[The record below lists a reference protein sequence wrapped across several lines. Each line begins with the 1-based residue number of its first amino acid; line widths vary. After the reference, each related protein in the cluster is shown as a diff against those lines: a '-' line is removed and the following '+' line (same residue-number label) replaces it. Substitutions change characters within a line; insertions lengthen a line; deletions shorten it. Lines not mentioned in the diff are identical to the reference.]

1 MAVLPA
7 QPEEAPARDPDRRPL
22 PRIGANRRTA
32 PSRVLAVAAA
42 GAGLAFVDA
51 TIVNVAFPDMQA
63 DFTGTSLGA
72 LSWILNA
79 YNIVFAAFLVAAGRL
94 ADLAGRRRMFHAGI
108 VLFTVASAAC
118 AAAPTVELLV
128 AARVVQALGAAITVP
143 ASLALVLEAY
153 PPAERA
159 HGVALW
165 TAAAALAAGLG
176 PSLGGALVELGGWR
190 LAFLVNVPL
199 GIVALA
205 AGRRVLVESRAPGR
219 RTLPDLRG
227 AVLAALAI
235 GTLTLGIV
243 QGEEWGWTSPGV
255 LAAFAAAVACAV
267 VFVQRCRWHRAPMLD
282 LDLLRIRPLSVA
294 NVLSVVAA
302 AGFYAYVL
310 NNVLFLTGVWGYSVL
325 DAGLALSVG
334 PFVAAAVARPA
345 SRLAGRLGYRPMLLL
360 GGLVWAAGLAYMQT
374 RIGLQPQFV
383 REWLPGMLV
392 LGVGA
397 GLTFPLLS
405 SAAVASAPGERF
417 ATATSLS
424 SVSRQV
430 GAVLGVSLL
439 IVVVGTPAPD
449 EVAAAFDRGWT
460 FSAACML
467 VVAAGAL
474 WLGRIAPAAES
485 DAPSGSFVG
494 APAQPAAPRS
504 KAPEWPSPKAP
515 LRPGHPGTIAVAALQ
530 SGLPFDAVC
539 DTFERKLGAAVVRI
553 DSEELWSEDGRH
565 ALERA
570 GRVLAVTAGGPVPYQ
585 LQGRPDLRGCDV
597 LLLDGPAGT
606 RGFGLWLDV
615 LEARAR
621 HVALGQA
628 GFDAAIARVA
638 RRMTGRSVG
647 LVLSGG
653 GARALAHI
661 GVIEE
666 LRAAGIEIDRVG
678 GTSMGAFLGALLAM
692 GHDPEE
698 IEARCYEE
706 WVRRSP
712 LTDYRLP
719 RVSLLRGNRARAM
732 LDRTLPGNIEALPLD
747 FFCVTCDLVAGDLV
761 VHRRGSL
768 AKAVGASVSIPGLV
782 PPMSRHGRLLVDGG
796 VLNNL
801 PVDVMA
807 PAHEGPII
815 AVDVTAR
822 VAPPSDEDTVPG
834 LHETLVRTLTLG
846 SIDTT
851 AAARRHA
858 DLVIRPAD
866 QGAGILEFHQ
876 IDRLRAEGRRAA
888 RAALRD
894 APTRLFSTE
903 AVAARPSGRAR

>member
-7 QPEEAPARDPDRRPL
+7 QPEATSAMRAAPHPL
-22 PRIGANRRTA
+22 PEIGAKRRVA
-32 PSRVLAVAAA
+32 PGRVLAVAAA

-63 DFTGTSLGA
+63 DFAGTSLGA

-94 ADLAGRRRMFHAGI
+94 ADLAGRRRTFHAGI

-118 AAAPTVELLV
+118 AAAPSVELLV
-128 AARVVQALGAAITVP
+128 AARVLQALGAAITVP

-227 AVLAALAI
+227 AGLAALAI
-235 GTLTLGIV
+235 GMLTLGIV

-255 LAAFAAAVACAV
+255 LAAFAAALGCGV
-267 VFVQRCRWHRAPMLD
+267 VFVRRCRWHRAPMLD

-310 NNVLFLTGVWGYSVL
+310 NNVLFLTGAWGYSVL

-360 GGLVWAAGLAYMQT
+360 GGLVWAAGLVYMQT
-374 RIGLQPQFV
+374 RVGLRPAFV
-383 REWLPGMLV
+383 REWLPGMLL

-439 IVVVGTPAPD
+439 IVVVGTPDPA

-460 FSAACML
+460 FSAVCML
-467 VVAAGAL
+467 VVAVGAL
-474 WLGRIAPAAES
+474 ALGRIAPAATA
-485 DAPSGSFVG
+485 DAPSASFVG
-494 APAQPAAPRS
+494 PVPPAAAPAR
-504 KAPEWPSPKAP
+504 KAPEWPSPTAP
-515 LRPGHPGTIAVAALQ
+515 LRPGNPATIAVAGLQ
-530 SGLPFDAVC
+530 SGLPLDVVC
-539 DTFERKLGAAVVRI
+539 HALERKLGRAVLRL
-553 DSEELWSEDGRH
+553 DSEQLWSDDGRRQ
-565 ALERA
+565 LERA
-570 GRVLAVTAGGPVPYQ
+570 GRVLAVTAGGPVPFR
-585 LQGRPDLRGCDV
+585 LQGRPDLHGSDV
-597 LLLDGPAGT
+597 LLVDGPTGT

-615 LEARAR
+615 LQARAR
-621 HVALGQA
+621 HVAVGA
-628 GFDAAIARVA
+628 GFDAAIGRVA
-638 RRMTGRSVG
+638 RRMSGHSVG

-661 GVIEE
+661 GVVEE
-666 LRAAGIEIDRVG
+666 LLAAGIEIDRVG

-698 IEARCYEE
+698 IEACCYEQ

-719 RVSLLRGNRARAM
+719 RVSLLRGARARAM
-732 LDRTLPGNIEALPLD
+732 IDRTFPGNIEALPLD
-747 FFCVTCDLVAGDLV
+747 FFCVTCDLVAGDMV

-768 AKAVGASVSIPGLV
+768 AKAVGASISIPGLV
-782 PPMSRHGRLLVDGG
+782 PPMARHGRLLVDGG

-807 PAHEGPII
+807 TAHEGPII
-815 AVDVTAR
+815 AVDVTSR
-822 VAPPSDEDTVPG
+822 VAPPADDDAEPS

-858 DLVIRPAD
+858 DLVIRPVD

-876 IDRLRAEGRRAA
+876 LDRLRAEGRRAA

-894 APTRLFSTE
+894 APERLFVSTE
-903 AVAARPSGRAR
+903 AAARRAGHAG

>member
-1 MAVLPA
+1 MAGA
-7 QPEEAPARDPDRRPL
+7 DRSRRRIRRPV
-22 PRIGANRRTA
+22 
-32 PSRVLAVAAA
+32 RVV
-42 GAGLAFVDA
+42 
-51 TIVNVAFPDMQA
+51 
-63 DFTGTSLGA
+63 
-72 LSWILNA
+72 
-79 YNIVFAAFLVAAGRL
+79 
-94 ADLAGRRRMFHAGI
+94 RRR
-108 VLFTVASAAC
+108 
-118 AAAPTVELLV
+118 
-128 AARVVQALGAAITVP
+128 
-143 ASLALVLEAY
+143 
-153 PPAERA
+153 
-159 HGVALW
+159 
-165 TAAAALAAGLG
+165 G
-176 PSLGGALVELGGWR
+176 PRS
-190 LAFLVNVPL
+190 
-199 GIVALA
+199 
-205 AGRRVLVESRAPGR
+205 RR
-219 RTLPDLRG
+219 
-227 AVLAALAI
+227 
-235 GTLTLGIV
+235 
-243 QGEEWGWTSPGV
+243 
-255 LAAFAAAVACAV
+255 
-267 VFVQRCRWHRAPMLD
+267 
-282 LDLLRIRPLSVA
+282 
-294 NVLSVVAA
+294 
-302 AGFYAYVL
+302 
-310 NNVLFLTGVWGYSVL
+310 
-325 DAGLALSVG
+325 
-334 PFVAAAVARPA
+334 
-345 SRLAGRLGYRPMLLL
+345 
-360 GGLVWAAGLAYMQT
+360 
-374 RIGLQPQFV
+374 
-383 REWLPGMLV
+383 
-392 LGVGA
+392 
-397 GLTFPLLS
+397 
-405 SAAVASAPGERF
+405 
-417 ATATSLS
+417 
-424 SVSRQV
+424 
-430 GAVLGVSLL
+430 
-439 IVVVGTPAPD
+439 
-449 EVAAAFDRGWT
+449 
-460 FSAACML
+460 
-467 VVAAGAL
+467 
-474 WLGRIAPAAES
+474 
-485 DAPSGSFVG
+485 
-494 APAQPAAPRS
+494 APRS

-515 LRPGHPGTIAVAALQ
+515 LRPGQPGTIAVAALQ

-768 AKAVGASVSIPGLV
+768 AKAVGASISIPGLV

-822 VAPPSDEDTVPG
+822 VAPPSERGHGAGPARDARADAHARKHRHHRSGAAPRRPRDPARRPGRRHPRVPPD
-834 LHETLVRTLTLG
+834 RP
-846 SIDTT
+846 
-851 AAARRHA
+851 AARRRA
-858 DLVIRPAD
+858 PR
-866 QGAGILEFHQ
+866 GAG
-876 IDRLRAEGRRAA
+876 R
-888 RAALRD
+888 
-894 APTRLFSTE
+894 
-903 AVAARPSGRAR
+903 VA